1 MGANKKNLKRAV
13 YLALAAAAAVAV
25 ALAFMPDPIRVET
38 ARAVVGPLE
47 VTVDE
52 DGETRAH
59 DRFVVAAPIAG
70 RVERIVMD
78 DGDPVKAGQ
87 QVARIWP
94 APLGAREREEQLA
107 RIAAAEAALAEA
119 RSQEQRAAADFRQAR
134 RDRERV
140 ENLVRDK
147 FVSPQAAERARV
159 TETTASE
166 DLDAAKSRVRV
177 AEADLRGARAVQLAL
192 EEKPGGAV
200 AVRSPVAG
208 RILRITEKS
217 ERVVAAGAPLLT
229 LGDPQKL
236 EIVVD
241 LLSQE
246 AVKVRPGMDMLI
258 EGWGG
263 GKTLRARVRTVEPFA
278 FTKVSA
284 LGVEEQRVNVV
295 GDFVD
300 PPGPLGDGYRVE
312 ARIVV
317 WRADQVLKVPMSAL
331 FRHGD
336 AWAVFAVE
344 GGRARLRAV
353 EPGQRGALEAEI
365 HSGLREG
372 EAVVRHPANE
382 LKDGARV
389 AVQGA

>member
-1 MGANKKNLKRAV
+1 MGTNKKNLKRAV
-13 YLALAAAAAVAV
+13 YLALAAAVAVAV
-25 ALAFMPDPIRVET
+25 VLAFMPDPIRVET
-38 ARAVVGPLE
+38 ARATVGALE

-52 DGETRAH
+52 DGEARAH
-59 DRFVVAAPIAG
+59 DRYVIAAPTAG
-70 RVERIVMD
+70 RVERIELD

-94 APLGAREREEQLA
+94 APLGSREREEQLA

-119 RSQEQRAAADFRQAR
+119 RSREQRAAADFRQAR

-159 TETTASE
+159 TESTASN
-166 DLDAAKSRVRV
+166 DLDGAKAHIRV
-177 AEADLRGARAVQLAL
+177 AEADLRAARAARLAL
-192 EEKPGGAV
+192 DEQKGGAV
-200 AVRSPVAG
+200 PVRSPVAG
-208 RILRITEKS
+208 RVLRIAEKS
-217 ERVVAAGAPLLT
+217 ERVVPAGAPLLT
-229 LGDPQKL
+229 LGDPQKM
-236 EIVVD
+236 EVVVD

-263 GKTLRARVRTVEPFA
+263 GRTLRGRVRTVEPYA

-284 LGVEEQRVNVV
+284 LGVEEQRVNVI

-312 ARIVV
+312 VRIVV
-317 WRADQVLKVPMSAL
+317 WRGEHVLKVPVSAL
-331 FRHGD
+331 FRQGE
-336 AWAVFAVE
+336 AWAVFVVE
-344 GGRARLRAV
+344 GGRARLRTA
-353 EPGQRGALEAEI
+353 EPGQRGAQEAEI
-365 HSGLREG
+365 RSGLREG

-389 AVQGA
+389 AVQVP

>member
-1 MGANKKNLKRAV
+1 MGANKKNLKRAT
-13 YLALAAAAAVAV
+13 YLTLAAVAAVAV
-25 ALAFMPDPIRVET
+25 ALAFMPDPIRVDT
-38 ARAVVGPLE
+38 ARAVVGALE

-59 DRFVVAAPIAG
+59 DRFVIAAPIAG
-70 RVERIVMD
+70 RVERIDMD
-78 DGDPVKAGQ
+78 NGDPVKAGQ

-119 RSQEQRAAADFRQAR
+119 RSREQRAAADFRQAR
-134 RDRERV
+134 RERERV

-177 AEADLRGARAVQLAL
+177 AEADLRAARAVLLAL
-192 EEKPGGAV
+192 DEKLGGAV

-241 LLSQE
+241 VLSQD

-263 GKTLRARVRTVEPFA
+263 GRTLHARVRTVEPYA

-284 LGVEEQRVNVV
+284 LGVEEQRVNIV
-295 GDFVD
+295 GDFAD
-300 PPGPLGDGYRVE
+300 PPEPLGDGYRVE
-312 ARIVV
+312 ARIVA
-317 WRADQVLKVPMSAL
+317 WRAGQVLKVPVSAL
-331 FRHGD
+331 FRQGE
-336 AWAVFAVE
+336 AWAVFVVE
-344 GGRARLRAV
+344 GGRARLRMV
-353 EPGQRGALEAEI
+353 EPGQRGAQEAEI
-365 HSGLREG
+365 RSGLREG
-372 EAVVRHPANE
+372 ETVVRHLANE
-382 LKDGARV
+382 LRDGARV
-389 AVQGA
+389 AVQVP

>member
-1 MGANKKNLKRAV
+1 MGANKKNLKRAI

-38 ARAVVGPLE
+38 ARAAVGALE

-59 DRFVVAAPIAG
+59 DRFVIAAPIAG
-70 RVERIVMD
+70 RVERIDMD

-119 RSQEQRAAADFRQAR
+119 RSREQRAAADFRQAR

-177 AEADLRGARAVQLAL
+177 AEADLRAARAVLLAL
-192 EEKPGGAV
+192 DEKPGGAV

-241 LLSQE
+241 VLSQD

-263 GKTLRARVRTVEPFA
+263 GRTLHARVRTVEPYA

-284 LGVEEQRVNVV
+284 LGVEEQRVNIV

-312 ARIVV
+312 ARIVA
-317 WRADQVLKVPMSAL
+317 WRADQVLKVPVSAL
-331 FRHGD
+331 FRQGE
-336 AWAVFAVE
+336 AWAVFVVE
-344 GGRARLRAV
+344 GGRARLRMV
-353 EPGQRGALEAEI
+353 EPGQRGAQEAEI
-365 HSGLREG
+365 RSGLREG
-372 EAVVRHPANE
+372 ETVVRHPANE

-389 AVQGA
+389 AVQVP

>member
-1 MGANKKNLKRAV
+1 MGANKKNLKRAI

-38 ARAVVGPLE
+38 ARAAVGALE

-59 DRFVVAAPIAG
+59 DRFVIAAPIAG
-70 RVERIVMD
+70 RVERIDMD

-119 RSQEQRAAADFRQAR
+119 RSREQRAAADFRQAR
-134 RDRERV
+134 RERERV

-177 AEADLRGARAVQLAL
+177 AEADLRAARAVLLAL
-192 EEKPGGAV
+192 DEKPGGAV

-241 LLSQE
+241 VLSQD

-263 GKTLRARVRTVEPFA
+263 GRTLHARVRTVEPYA

-284 LGVEEQRVNVV
+284 LGVEEQRVNIV

-312 ARIVV
+312 ARIVA
-317 WRADQVLKVPMSAL
+317 WRADQVLKVPVSAL
-331 FRHGD
+331 FRQGE
-336 AWAVFAVE
+336 AWAVFVVE
-344 GGRARLRAV
+344 GGRARLRMV
-353 EPGQRGALEAEI
+353 EPGQRGAQEAEI
-365 HSGLREG
+365 RSGLREG
-372 EAVVRHPANE
+372 ETVVRHPANE

-389 AVQGA
+389 AVQVP

>member
-1 MGANKKNLKRAV
+1 MNKKTLKRAF
-13 YLALAAAAAVAV
+13 YLALAVAAAVAV
-25 ALAFMPDPIRVET
+25 TLAFRPDPVRVET
-38 ARAVVGPLE
+38 VQAATGPLE

-52 DGETRAH
+52 DGEARAH
-59 DRFVVAAPIAG
+59 DRYVVAAPTAG
-70 RVERIVMD
+70 RVERIELD

-94 APLGAREREEQLA
+94 APLGSREREEQLA

-119 RSQEQRAAADFRQAR
+119 RSREQRAAADFRQAK

-159 TETTASE
+159 TEATASN
-166 DLDAAKSRVRV
+166 DLAAAKARIRV
-177 AEADLRGARAVQLAL
+177 AEADLRAARAVQLAL
-192 EEKPGGAV
+192 DEKQGGAV
-200 AVRSPVAG
+200 PVRSPVAG
-208 RILRITEKS
+208 RVLRIAEKS
-217 ERVVAAGAPLLT
+217 ERVVAAGALLLT
-229 LGDPQKL
+229 LGDPQRM
-236 EIVVD
+236 EVVVD

-263 GKTLRARVRTVEPFA
+263 GRMLRGRVRTVEPYA

-317 WRADQVLKVPMSAL
+317 WSADKVLKVPVSAL
-331 FRHGD
+331 FRQGE
-336 AWAVFAVE
+336 AWAVFVVE
-344 GGRARLRAV
+344 GGQARLRTV
-353 EPGQRGALEAEI
+353 EPGQRGAREAEI
-365 HSGLREG
+365 RSGLREG

-382 LKDGARV
+382 LKDGVRV
-389 AVQGA
+389 AVQGP